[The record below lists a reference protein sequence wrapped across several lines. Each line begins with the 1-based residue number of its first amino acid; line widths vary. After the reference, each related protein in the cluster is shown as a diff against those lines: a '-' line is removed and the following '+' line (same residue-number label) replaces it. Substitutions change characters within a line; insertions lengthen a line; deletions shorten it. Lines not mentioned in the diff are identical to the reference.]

1 MSGTTTLIFK
11 APNEPLSEN
20 KSRTIHWATRKRRL
34 DPWKE
39 AAFVAMRNALL
50 ATHDHKP
57 VPVVIQV
64 ILPFRTAQRR
74 DPHNYTGTNV
84 KAIVDGL
91 RLAGLVPDDNAR
103 WVTVSDPRES
113 IQRDRGTPLV
123 VRVIITPRG
132 RTA

>member
-1 MSGTTTLIFK
+1 MLVFK

-34 DPWKE
+34 DPWKD
-39 AAFVAMRNALL
+39 AAFVAMHNALM

-64 ILPFRTAQRR
+64 VLPFRTAARR
-74 DPHNYTGTNV
+74 DPHNYTGTTV

-91 RLAGLVPDDNAR
+91 RLAGLVPDDNAA
-103 WVTVSDPRES
+103 WVTVNDPMQS
-113 IQRDRGTPLV
+113 IQRDRSEPLTA
-123 VRVIITPRG
+123 RVIITPRG
-132 RTA
+132 PAA